1 MRHTYLIVDE
11 DAAEAAAT
19 ERLLRQVDPRC
30 DAWRAASISEA
41 LELLESAR
49 TVPSLT
55 FIEGNIAGGG
65 VELLSAIRRTRWLE
79 KAPVAMLS
87 RPVSDRVV
95 VTCYRLGACAFL
107 TKPVRPHELR
117 ETVRDHAREAVTMS
131 AGTVVAGTELGDVR
145 DAA

>member
-1 MRHTYLIVDE
+1 MKHIYLVVDE
-11 DAAEAAAT
+11 SAAEAVAT
-19 ERLLRQVDPRC
+19 ERLLRQVNPRG
-30 DAWRAASISEA
+30 DVWLAGSTAEA
-41 LELLESAR
+41 LELIESRR

-65 VELLSAIRRTRWLE
+65 IELLSAIRRARWLE

-117 ETVRDHAREAVTMS
+117 ETVRDHARAAFAMS
-131 AGTVVAGTELGDVR
+131 AGTLVAGSHFDGER
-145 DAA
+145 NAA